1 MVKSRLN
8 DGQKCSEYYELY
20 EIITTDIV
28 MCEGHMRVQNDGGLK
43 GYKAMIKV
51 L

>member
-20 EIITTDIV
+20 EIITTDTV
-28 MCEGHMRVQNDGGLK
+28 MCEGHMRVQNDKGLK
-43 GYKAMIKV
+43 GYKAITKV

>member
-43 GYKAMIKV
+43 CYKAITKV